1 MKKNLLA
8 VWSFLLVSGGAMA
21 QLSYGGQ
28 PQNWDDKHYPSTI
41 PTVTTPIPDRTVLAA
56 EDAVVDQYKEAPYRF
71 GVEFEMDL
79 NTSNSGNWTFDE
91 RTGMDVWQLAIA
103 CPDAQSVS
111 FVFDQ
116 FRLPKGGQV
125 FVWNDDRTMF
135 LGSFTHKNNN
145 ANNALAIGVMHDSNI
160 VIEYQVPASLTD
172 RGDLHINQVTYGY
185 REISVGHFED
195 VNVDRGPFG
204 NSGSCNINVNCPDG
218 DAWQV
223 EKKSVALIVSGG
235 SAICT
240 GALVNNTAMDGTP
253 YFLTANHCLGGS
265 VANWVFYFNHE
276 SAGCTGSNGP
286 TNQSISGATLRASN
300 GGSDFALLELN
311 STPPASFNVQYSGW
325 DRTDLEANVSEA
337 TCIHHP
343 AGDVKKIS
351 HELDAPYHDTQFGA
365 EVWYIDNWE
374 SGVTEGGSSGSPLF
388 NQDHRIIGQLYGGYS
403 SCSAPNDAD
412 WYGRFGVSW
421 DGTSASSR
429 LRDWLDPVGSN
440 PTVLD
445 GYPEGFVAAALDGG
459 VASINNIPSTVCG
472 AIATGTVTIR
482 NAGVEPLN
490 SCTISWSLNGSAA
503 QTFNWVG
510 TLNQG
515 ETEDVP
521 LPWFNLANGS
531 NTLTVEM
538 LNPNNATD
546 ENLDNNSQSYTFT
559 AFTGSDVMQGTLV
572 LLFDNYADETSWEL
586 QQNGVVVYSSNGLY
600 DASLDATTL
609 EIPMCLPAGCYDLVV
624 MDDYGDGMC
633 CAYGE
638 GSYTFYNQNMVA
650 IATGG
655 EFADSETVT
664 VCLDPL
670 SVPTVS
676 ADSFGMFPNPANDLV
691 NFNGLER
698 DSQITIFDATGRV
711 VMKSQIQSFQ
721 YQMNVSALTNGVYF
735 VRYETKGNVSVKEL
749 VIRK

>member
-8 VWSFLLVSGGAMA
+8 VCSFLLMAGASMA

-28 PQNWDDKHYPSTI
+28 PQNWADKHYPSTI

-56 EDAVVDQYKEAPYRF
+56 EDAVVDLYKEAPYRF
-71 GVEFEMDL
+71 GVDFEMDL
-79 NTSNSGNWTFDE
+79 GTSNSGNWSYNE
-91 RTGMDVWQLAIA
+91 ATGMEVWQLAIA
-103 CPDAQSVS
+103 CPEAQSVS

-125 FVWNDDRTMF
+125 FVWNDDRSMF

-145 ANNALAIGVMHDSNI
+145 ANNALAIGIMHDSNI
-160 VIEYQVPASLTD
+160 VIEYQVPASLQD
-172 RGDLHINQVTYGY
+172 KGDLHINQVTYGY
-185 REISVGHFED
+185 REISVGHFAD
-195 VNVDRGPFG
+195 ANVDRGPFG
-204 NSGSCNINVNCPDG
+204 SSGSCNINVNCPDG
-218 DAWQV
+218 DDWQI

-235 SAICT
+235 SALCT
-240 GALVNNTAMDGTP
+240 GSLVNNTAMDGTP

-276 SAGCTGSNGP
+276 SATCTGSTGP
-286 TNQSISGATLRASN
+286 TNQSISGATLRAN
-300 GGSDFALLELN
+300 NAGSDFALLELN
-311 STPPASFNVQYSGW
+311 STPPSTFNVQYSGW
-325 DRTDLEANVSEA
+325 DRTDLEANVSAA

-351 HELDAPYHDTQFGA
+351 HENDAPYHSNQGNA

-388 NQDHRIIGQLYGGYS
+388 NQDHRIIGQLFGGFS
-403 SCSAPNDAD
+403 SCSSPNTAD

-421 DGTSASSR
+421 DGASASTR
-429 LRDWLDPVGSN
+429 LRDWLDPQGSN

-445 GYPEGFVAAALDGG
+445 GYPEGFVAATLD
-459 VASINNIPSTVCG
+459 VAVGSINGFPETICSG
-472 AIATGTVTIR
+472 IATGTVTIR
-482 NAGVEPLN
+482 NAGVDVLT
-490 SCTISWSLNGSAA
+490 SCTISYALNGDALQS
-503 QTFNWVG
+503 FNWVG
-510 TLNQG
+510 TLNQN

-521 LPWFNLANGS
+521 LPWFNLVNG
-531 NTLTVEM
+531 NNV
-538 LNPNNATD
+538 LNVQVSAPNNGTDEVDSNNAT
-546 ENLDNNSQSYTFT
+546 STSFT
-559 AFTGSDVMQGTLV
+559 AFTGSDVLTGTLV

-586 QQNGVVVYSSNGLY
+586 RQNGTVIYSSNGLY

-609 EIPMCLPAGCYDLVV
+609 EIPMCLPAGCYDLVM
-624 MDDYGDGMC
+624 MDDFGDGMC
-633 CAYGE
+633 CNYGE

-650 IATGG
+650 LATGG
-655 EFADSETVT
+655 EFVDTETVQ

-670 SVPTVS
+670 SVANIS
-676 ADSFGMFPNPANDLV
+676 AEAFGMYPNPANEVV

-721 YQMNVSALTNGVYF
+721 YQMNVSTLTNGVYF
-735 VRYETKGNVSVKEL
+735 VRYETKGNVSMKEL